1 MPTASCT
8 VDCITLRQALITF
21 REFVYHEVINR
32 LGSLASAGMVS
43 FFFLLHVPR
52 PLATAG
58 HETSMHTQLAK
69 SAFKS
74 LTPLTGMIF
83 TKNLVMSLT
92 LN

>member
-1 MPTASCT
+1 M
-8 VDCITLRQALITF
+8 TF
-21 REFVYHEVINR
+21 REFVYQEVMNR
-32 LGSLASAGMVS
+32 FESLTLAGMVS
-43 FFFLLHVPR
+43 FFFFFFLLHVPR
-52 PLATAG
+52 PLTTAG